1 MSNDPPPVI
10 LSHEEITRYSR
21 HLLMP
26 EVGMDGQRKLKGAR
40 IVVVGAGGLGSP
52 VTIYLAA
59 AGVGTIGIVD
69 FDRVDQTN
77 LQRQILYSTS
87 DVGRSKLEAAA
98 DRLRALNPNVTVEAH
113 ETPLSSA
120 NALSILRAYDL
131 VVDGTDNFPAR
142 YLINDACVLVG
153 LPFVHGS
160 VFRFEGQVAVF
171 AAPGGPC
178 YRCLYPEP
186 PPPFLV
192 PTCAEAGVL
201 GVLPGII
208 GTIQATEAIKLILG
222 TGDSLAGRILVLE
235 ALRMRFRE
243 VRLQK
248 DPDCPACGRHPTIRE
263 LIDYDAFC
271 GVTPRAD
278 AASATIAD
286 SEISPEELKHRLDRH
301 DEVLV
306 VDIREPLER
315 KINGI
320 PGALAV
326 AADDLASRLSES
338 GPSRDVVVY
347 CRTGDRSGRIV
358 DELRD
363 RGFERIFNLKGGIAA
378 WVARID
384 RDQPTY

>member
-186 PPPFLV
+186 PPPGTL
-192 PTCAEAGVL
+192 PPAAQTGLL
-201 GVLPGII
+201 GVLPGIV
-208 GTIQATEAIKLILG
+208 GTIQALETLKLLLG
-222 TGDSLAGRILVLE
+222 IGTSLVGRLLVFDALTMEFRTLRIRRNPSCPVCGDE
-235 ALRMRFRE
+235 
-243 VRLQK
+243 
-248 DPDCPACGRHPTIRE
+248 PTITG
-263 LIDYDAFC
+263 LIDYAAFC
-271 GVTPRAD
+271 GAP
-278 AASATIAD
+278 
-286 SEISPEELKHRLDRH
+286 P
-301 DEVLV
+301 
-306 VDIREPLER
+306 
-315 KINGI
+315 
-320 PGALAV
+320 PG
-326 AADDLASRLSES
+326 
-338 GPSRDVVVY
+338 
-347 CRTGDRSGRIV
+347 
-358 DELRD
+358 
-363 RGFERIFNLKGGIAA
+363 
-378 WVARID
+378 
-384 RDQPTY
+384 Q

>member
-142 YLINDACVLVG
+142 YLINDACVIVG

-208 GTIQATEAIKLILG
+208 GTIQAAEAIKLILG

-243 VRLQK
+243 VRFRK
-248 DPDCPACGRHPTIRE
+248 DPDCPACGRHPAIRE

-271 GVTPRAD
+271 GVTPRAG
-278 AASATIAD
+278 APSATIAD
-286 SEISPEELKHRLDRH
+286 SEITPEELKRRLDRH

-306 VDIREPLER
+306 VDIREPQER
-315 KINGI
+315 EINGI

-326 AADDLASRLSES
+326 AADDLASRLSEG
-338 GPSRDVVVY
+338 GPSRDLIVY
-347 CRTGDRSGRIV
+347 CRTGDRSGRVV
-358 DELRD
+358 DELRE